1 MESAEPIRDDAAV
14 ADSAQ
19 LPVAVPVLPP
29 RVAANVAGLV
39 APGSAAAE
47 SMSVLRN
54 FLFNQHLQQGR
65 RALAICAPTENTG
78 CTFVAVNLALAMAHA
93 NVNTLLIDGNLRDP
107 GVDSLLTPDRSVP
120 GLAEFL
126 TSPDDRAPFLLAN
139 ARPNLSV
146 IFAGRAD
153 GQASDLLARQKLK
166 TLINESVR
174 SFDFTIIDCPPA
186 AQYGDARRV
195 ASVARHALIVARR
208 DHSYSSDVKTLVG
221 ELKSDGVNIVG
232 TFLNI
237 VD

>member
-1 MESAEPIRDDAAV
+1 MESVEPLREDTTVHDGAL
-14 ADSAQ
+14 
-19 LPVAVPVLPP
+19 LPVAAPIMPP
-29 RVAANVAGLV
+29 RVAANVNGV
-39 APGSAAAE
+39 IAPGTPAAE

-65 RALAICAPTENTG
+65 RVLAVCAPTENTG
-78 CTFVAVNLALAMAHA
+78 CTFVSVNLALAMAQA

-107 GVDSLLTPDRSVP
+107 GVDEMLTPDRSVP

-126 TSPDDRAPFLLAN
+126 AETGESAPFLLAN
-139 ARPNLSV
+139 ARPNLSI

-166 TLINESVR
+166 TLVNESVR

-195 ASVARHALIVARR
+195 ASVARHALVVARR
-208 DHSYSSDVKTLVG
+208 DHSYSSDIKTLVG
-221 ELKSDGVNIVG
+221 ELKSDGVSIVG

-237 VD
+237 VG